1 MNNKTTLHHYNHGF
15 YWYAVDKFKNAYF
28 KSVSY
33 RKVIDFING
42 HANKELPAPIA
53 QLS

>member
-1 MNNKTTLHHYNHGF
+1 MLYHYNHGF
-15 YWYAVDKFKNAYF
+15 YWYAVDKHKNAYF

-42 HANKELPAPIA
+42 QANKQNIPQIIERL
-53 QLS
+53 